1 MTKENAKLVS
11 QKISNLKIEQAS
23 IKVRPLSNE
32 LNETTGNIKYSL
44 LGNTMFLIMLVI
56 AVAVA
61 NYVSVIS
68 YYEIIKKKLAIKN
81 FLGQS
86 NLKDISNYL
95 LTNGII
101 TVVISLGINPFFIL
115 LIIPES
121 IVFFMILQNKSFKN
135 TALILKGE

>member
-1 MTKENAKLVS
+1 MQKLH
-11 QKISNLKIEQAS
+11 
-23 IKVRPLSNE
+23 

-44 LGNTMFLIMLVI
+44 LSNTIFLIILLVT
-56 AVAVA
+56 VAVV
-61 NYVSVIS
+61 NYVSVLS

-81 FLGQS
+81 LLGQS